1 MIHNVSHVC
10 LAIIVR
16 FLLSFPFFL
25 LSFVFI
31 SFSLLVFWILHVVPF
46 KSLTMKTSNNHPKVN
61 IKMYT
66 TYWWSFS
73 NSTKKNVIRWD
84 RMLIDK
90 SLEELRIQTCDR
102 SVNNQSH
109 STNELP
115 RNDRRFNLVE
125 FNSCSQPMKRVGKAH
140 CWYYEYDNNDQNRI
154 RLSIVPTEN
163 RIDY

>member
-1 MIHNVSHVC
+1 MWSLNFIQFDCLIIIYMIHNVSHVC

-102 SVNNQSH
+102 SVNNNHTPLMSFQG
-109 STNELP
+109 TIG
-115 RNDRRFNLVE
+115 D
-125 FNSCSQPMKRVGKAH
+125 
-140 CWYYEYDNNDQNRI
+140 
-154 RLSIVPTEN
+154 SIS
-163 RIDY
+163 